1 MNWFEDPGV
10 AAHLLVC
17 FLFMP
22 KWS

>member
-10 AAHLLVC
+10 AAHLLIC